1 MTFKAKL
8 WVEKEREI
16 YDNNH
21 DVIVGIVCIIG
32 FTAALLFM
40 PSLKTALFIWAIC
53 CIIDDIGW
61 IIVYSKNKNT
71 LKDID

>member
-1 MTFKAKL
+1 MAFKVKL
-8 WVEKEREI
+8 WIEKEREI
-16 YDNNH
+16 YDNNS
-21 DVIVGIVCIIG
+21 IIGGIVCIIG

-40 PSLKTALFIWAIC
+40 PSLKTALFILAIC